1 MKHLATFLLS
11 CLALA
16 STAQNC
22 SVTDCGFIPNI
33 NAGWKSID
41 VRPDGGMVGALEQG
55 VDVGDVLA
63 VRLDPQGQV
72 IWTKRLATTNPLIHL
87 STRKVVSTADGGM
100 LVFGYTRVYNDAT
113 YTMYYPNYFA
123 VKLTDL
129 GEVSWAR
136 YYMKSNA
143 STFDKSET
151 STIATVPTGGYIMLL
166 SRSNGLSA
174 VRLDDTGLPLWHK
187 RYSGEFGTFYS
198 GAQTGGGA
206 ILAEAD
212 GSFCF
217 AGRCGYEPFVVRTD
231 ANGNVLWAYN
241 YDTGASSPLYI
252 SKKNNGGYQIGGFFG
267 FGYQALGEPFTMSL
281 QSDGTLD
288 WGRRYD
294 NFTTAGSSVFEL
306 ANGELILASRHA
318 GPNFWLAADGTPLL
332 KWTSTVPVT
341 GANVVAI
348 KNDTLLI
355 ALTEGDP
362 ISMQP
367 KLVIAPE
374 PSDLDCQYS
383 SSTTTTYAS
392 SPQAPDDSIAVAI
405 DSLKTWTMSLGEA
418 VELAQLDLD
427 VLMASGRARPGFD
440 FSYDAFI
447 GNEGGLASGDL
458 DITMTFD
465 PALTFVNATPAPTSV
480 VGNTVSWSAQPGLP
494 GFNAFGISVQL
505 NVPVGLALGT
515 PISAIISVTQDSTEV
530 SLANNTFTLDQVI
543 MGAYDPNDKIVSPAD
558 FYHIDNDSVLF
569 YTIRFQ
575 NTGTDT
581 AFTVVVR
588 DTLPLDLSASTFE
601 AGPSSHAYTYSL
613 TGNGI
618 LTFTFANI
626 LLPESNTNE
635 PASHGMVSFRI
646 RPHAPLTI
654 GQVISNA
661 ADIYFDFNTPIHT
674 ADATVVVTD
683 DTGMRPVVRREHLKV
698 FPVPVKNIL
707 TAVPPAGF
715 KATSAWA
722 TGVDGR
728 RFGMALPPVREGQ
741 LQFSTHH
748 LAAGAFVLT
757 LQGQDGRLVSARF
770 TKE

>member
-1 MKHLATFLLS
+1 MKHIASFFLS
-11 CLALA
+11 CLALTSA
-16 STAQNC
+16 AQNC
-22 SVTDCGFIPNI
+22 TVTDCGFIPNI
-33 NAGWKSID
+33 NAGWKSMA

-63 VRLDPQGQV
+63 IRLDPQGQV
-72 IWTKRLATTNPLIHL
+72 LWTKRLATTNPLIHL
-87 STRKVVSTADGGM
+87 HAHKVASTTDGGM
-100 LVFGYTRVYNDAT
+100 LVFGYTRIYADAT
-113 YTMYYPNYFA
+113 MTTYYPNYFA
-123 VKLTDL
+123 VKIDDVGTV
-129 GEVSWAR
+129 EWAR
-136 YYMKSNA
+136 YYMKINTPLS
-143 STFDKSET
+143 DRREH
-151 STIATVPTGGYIMLL
+151 STIAAVDAGGYIMLL
-166 SRSNGLSA
+166 SRHDGLSA
-174 VRLDDTGLPLWHK
+174 VRLDDNGLPVWHK
-187 RYSGEFGTFYS
+187 RYSGALGIYNYS
-198 GAQTGGGA
+198 SRQGGGA
-206 ILAEAD
+206 IVVESD

-217 AGRCGYEPFVVRTD
+217 AGRCAYQPFVVRTD
-231 ANGNVLWAYN
+231 ANGDVLWAYN
-241 YDTGASSPLYI
+241 YSTAASAPMHMV
-252 SKKNNGGYQIGGFFG
+252 KKSNGGYLVGGFLGFEDTGTAFG
-267 FGYQALGEPFTMSL
+267 MSL
-281 QSDGTLD
+281 LSDGTKE
-288 WGRRYD
+288 WYKYYD
-294 NFTTAGSSVFEL
+294 MYPLGGSSALEL
-306 ANGELILASRHA
+306 ANGELLIATGYA
-318 GPNFWLAADGTPLL
+318 GPIVWADANGTPLL
-332 KWTSTVPVT
+332 EWTSTVPVT
-341 GANVVAI
+341 GENVMALN
-348 KNDTLLI
+348 NDTLLI
-355 ALTEGDP
+355 AVTEGSG

-374 PSDLDCQYS
+374 PSDLDCQYTS
-383 SSTTTTYAS
+383 ATSAVWNQNGTVN
-392 SPQAPDDSIAVAI
+392 DSIAVAI

-427 VLMASGRARPGFD
+427 VMMASGRARPGFD

-480 VGNTVSWSAQPGLP
+480 GGNTLTWSAQPSLP
-494 GFNAFGISVQL
+494 GFNAFGIHVRL

-515 PISAIISVTQDSTEV
+515 PISATITVAQDSTEV
-530 SLANNTFTLDQVI
+530 SLANNAATVDQEI
-543 MGAYDPNDKIVSPAD
+543 TGSYDPNDKIVSPAD
-558 FYHIDNDSVLF
+558 FYHIENDSVLF

-581 AFTVVVR
+581 AFTVVVH

-626 LLPESNTNE
+626 LLPDSNTNE

-707 TAVPPAGF
+707 NAVPPAGF

-741 LQFSTHH
+741 LQFSTQH
-748 LAAGAFVLT
+748 LGAGSFVLT